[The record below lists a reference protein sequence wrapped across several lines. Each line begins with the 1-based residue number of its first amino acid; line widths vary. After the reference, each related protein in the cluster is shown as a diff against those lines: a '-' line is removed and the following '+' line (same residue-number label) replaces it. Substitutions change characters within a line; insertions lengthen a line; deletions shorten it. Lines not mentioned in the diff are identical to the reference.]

1 MNYDNRKKK
10 NLNIVDFKGLLHYIN
25 AHTKA

>member
-1 MNYDNRKKK
+1 MITDKKK
-10 NLNIVDFKGLLHYIN
+10 KKKLNIVDFKGLLHYIN